1 MPETTTTTHWKPRLR
16 HISLEFMG
24 GEWAEAYIDVK
35 YLNWPDTKAIKAKQA
50 TLEGDDQFIEGLI
63 LAIKDSFVAGRNVD
77 AQGELAAMIADDI
90 EVLDLEALR
99 TIYERLMGVPD
110 PNA

>member
-1 MPETTTTTHWKPRLR
+1 MPEPTPTTQWKPRVR

-24 GEWAEAYIDVK
+24 PEWTEAYIDVR

-50 TLEGDDQFIEGLI
+50 TMEGDDQFVDGLI
-63 LAIKDSFVAGRNVD
+63 LAVRDSFVSGKNVTAD
-77 AQGELAAMIADDI
+77 GELADMTAEDV
-90 EVLDLEALR
+90 EPLDLEALR
-99 TIYERLMGVPD
+99 TVYERLMGVPD